1 MLPSALSARDLIDKQ
16 RKAVVSK
23 GTEIKATLA
32 KAVKPTLVNS
42 DVI

>member
-1 MLPSALSARDLIDKQ
+1 MLPSPLSASDLIDKQ
-16 RKAVVSK
+16 RKAVGK

-32 KAVKPTLVNS
+32 KALKPTLVSS